1 MFLFRLMN
9 FIIGYVTITVRGEAP
24 EKFINMAAT
33 RGIFLWDI
41 ARRGEQS
48 MRVNVR
54 LSAVR
59 PLRHIARRTR
69 CGFRITRR
77 TGLPFLWMRLARRK
91 ALAFGAVLF
100 VLGLYLLS
108 SFVWTIEVTGNSK
121 VSTAD
126 ILSVASGVGLNRGM
140 PKWRLDCPAVE
151 RALKTKLPTI
161 SWAGVYVKG
170 TRVAIEVVEKT
181 LPEEKNQSPA
191 HIAAIKAGLI
201 KEVLVFSGHAAVKE
215 GDTVVPGQV
224 LISGIVPPPEEPKAN
239 EPPMSETQTEKTVP
253 RQPTYVHAAGI
264 VRARVW
270 YEGYGEAPLV
280 ETGQRFTGREIT
292 RVCMKIKAREII
304 LAGPQKIPFLHYETD
319 VSVKKPPPWR
329 NLRLPVELVISK
341 YREVENYRLVR
352 DRAEARRLAG
362 ERALKAVQGQ
372 LPQGA
377 RVVHK
382 QLDELVV
389 KEPESLVRVK
399 ALVESLEEIG
409 TEQPFTPGQEPHNQ
423 LSAPPETA
431 SFPSRQ

>member
-9 FIIGYVTITVRGEAP
+9 FIIGYVTITIRGEVP
-24 EKFINMAAT
+24 EKFINMAAA

-41 ARRGEQS
+41 TRLGEQT
-48 MRVNVR
+48 MRANVR
-54 LSAVR
+54 LNAVR

-69 CGFRITRR
+69 CRFHITWRV
-77 TGLPFLWMRLARRK
+77 GLPFLWMRLARRK

-108 SFVWTIEVTGNSK
+108 SFVWTIEVTGNRRVPTK
-121 VSTAD
+121 D
-126 ILSVASGVGLNRGM
+126 ILSVASGAGLNRGV

-151 RALKTKLPTI
+151 RTLKTKLPTI

-170 TRVAIEVVEKT
+170 TRVTIEVVEKT

-191 HIAAIKAGLI
+191 HITAIKAGLI

-215 GDTVVPGQV
+215 GDTVVPGQI
-224 LISGIVPPPEEPKAN
+224 LISGIIPPPEEPRPEQLPAT
-239 EPPMSETQTEKTVP
+239 ETQREQSVP
-253 RQPTYVHAAGI
+253 RRPTYVHAAGI

-280 ETGQRFTGREIT
+280 ENGERFTGRQVT
-292 RVCMKIKAREII
+292 RVCMKIKGREII
-304 LAGPQKIPFLHYETD
+304 LAGPQKIPFLHYQTET
-319 VSVKKPPPWR
+319 SVKKPPPWR
-329 NLRLPVELVISK
+329 NLQLPVELVISK

-362 ERALKAVQGQ
+362 ERALHAVQKQ

-377 RVVHK
+377 RIVHK

-399 ALVESLEEIG
+399 AFVESLEEIG
-409 TEQPFTPGQEPHNQ
+409 TEQPFTPGEESQNQ
-423 LSAPPETA
+423 APA
-431 SFPSRQ
+431 PSSQP